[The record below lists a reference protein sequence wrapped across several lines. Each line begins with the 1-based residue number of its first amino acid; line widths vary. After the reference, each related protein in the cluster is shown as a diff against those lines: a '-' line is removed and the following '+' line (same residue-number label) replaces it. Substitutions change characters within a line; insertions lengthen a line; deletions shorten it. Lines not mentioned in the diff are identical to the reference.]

1 LIFEKKIFR
10 LNVER
15 LRSVSTKYNYLI
27 EHMELEERD
36 LFEPK
41 LNRIDE
47 VFCLELFQIENYFS
61 LGY

>member
-1 LIFEKKIFR
+1 
-10 LNVER
+10 
-15 LRSVSTKYNYLI
+15 
-27 EHMELEERD
+27 MELEERD

>member
-1 LIFEKKIFR
+1 
-10 LNVER
+10 
-15 LRSVSTKYNYLI
+15 
-27 EHMELEERD
+27 MELEERD

-47 VFCLELFQIENYFS
+47 VFCLFRIISNRKKFS